1 MEPQLLSGIDVQLD
15 DLLEEILHGDAASLN
30 EDAAGRLLV
39 LDTSGRT
46 LAHPL
51 LPPAAAHRRPSL
63 ASLETGPGFQAALH
77 HMTSLPSGTFTSR
90 ANITYTWQ
98 HVRLVCMIGTPP
110 EFQRLG
116 TYLILERVE
125 ELTRLVFLSKIVT
138 ITFLL

>member
-1 MEPQLLSGIDVQLD
+1 MKPELLSGIDVQLD

-30 EDAAGRLLV
+30 GDAARRLLV

-51 LPPAAAHRRPSL
+51 LRPAAAHRRPFL

-98 HVRLVCMIGTPP
+98 HVRLVCMIP
-110 EFQRLG
+110 
-116 TYLILERVE
+116 
-125 ELTRLVFLSKIVT
+125 
-138 ITFLL
+138 LLNSSD

>member
-15 DLLEEILHGDAASLN
+15 DLLEEILHGGDAASLN
-30 EDAAGRLLV
+30 EDAARRLLV
-39 LDTSGRT
+39 LDTGGRA

-98 HVRLVCMIGTPP
+98 HVRLVCMIDT
-110 EFQRLG
+110 
-116 TYLILERVE
+116 
-125 ELTRLVFLSKIVT
+125 
-138 ITFLL
+138 LLNSGD